1 MPNTVAATV
10 PRRCG
15 MLSNPNFVMDP
26 IWENQLM
33 GPAIDWLR
41 VEG

>member
-1 MPNTVAATV
+1 MTVAATA

-15 MLSNPNFVMDP
+15 MLSNPNFVMET

-33 GPAIDWLR
+33 GPAI
-41 VEG
+41 VKTG